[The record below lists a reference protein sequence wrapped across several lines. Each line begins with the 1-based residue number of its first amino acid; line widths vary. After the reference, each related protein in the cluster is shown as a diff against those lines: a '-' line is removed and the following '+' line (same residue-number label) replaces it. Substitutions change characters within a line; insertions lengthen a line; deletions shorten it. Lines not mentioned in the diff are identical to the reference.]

1 MGRLFRGIAAAVAL
15 LAGTARAFVLATVLV
30 LVLIGTGEL
39 FGYSDH
45 WLALFSAVLS
55 TITFLLVFLLQYR
68 ETRDTVA
75 IQLKLNELLRAVEG
89 AREHEFLDLE
99 HLDEE
104 EQAHRSHE
112 FRRHVLDRR
121 RLRRQP

>member
-1 MGRLFRGIAAAVAL
+1 MAAAVAL
-15 LAGTARAFVLATVLV
+15 LVGSARAFVLATALVLV
-30 LVLIGTGEL
+30 LVGTGVL

-45 WLALFSAVLS
+45 WLALFSTVLS

-89 AREHEFLDLE
+89 AREHAFLDLE
-99 HLDEE
+99 HRDEE
-104 EQAHRSHE
+104 QQADLSRE
-112 FRRHVLDRR
+112 FRRKVLDRSAR
-121 RLRRQP
+121 E

>member
-1 MGRLFRGIAAAVAL
+1 MGRLVRHIAALVAL
-15 LAGTARAFVLATVLV
+15 LASTPRAFVLATVLV
-30 LVLIGTGEL
+30 AALLATGVL

-55 TITFLLVFLLQYR
+55 AVTFLLVFLLQYR

-89 AREHEFLDLE
+89 AREHAFLDLE
-99 HLDEE
+99 HRDEE
-104 EQAHRSHE
+104 QQADLSRE
-112 FRRHVLDRR
+112 FRRKVLDRSAR
-121 RLRRQP
+121 E